1 MTPGQVNPMKFNVE
15 QIKKQAADD
24 YEKAWLD
31 TRKLFPEQGH
41 LFDLQGKGRL
51 HPMFTL
57 ISDMRQKLAEMG
69 FEEIQLP
76 LIVEESEVYK
86 EYGPEAALILDRLF
100 YLAELPRPEIGLSK
114 KREDE
119 ILKIVPGF
127 TQFDALRQIF
137 REYKAAEIEADNIL
151 EIMVTRLGL
160 QETEASS
167 IIDRVFPEFKN
178 LTPIPTK
185 KTLRSHTTA
194 LWFPVLAS
202 LQNKKPLPLQYF
214 HIGPKFRREQRL
226 DAKHLYESNTI
237 SIVVMAEEISL
248 EDAKRI
254 AHEIC
259 RKMGF
264 DNIKVEIKTA
274 TSKYYAPQ
282 TEFEIFI
289 QHPHGQEWLEIGD
302 GGFYSPVACANFGIE
317 YPVLNI
323 GFGVERITMIK
334 TGESDIRRLVYPY
347 FYDKITFSDED
358 LAACVKYALEPRT
371 DAGKDIARAIIS
383 AIKTNKDLKSPVEI
397 LAWEGVVNGRPV
409 KVTLWER
416 DPGEKLVGPAIFNEI
431 WIKDGNVLGLEAG
444 KNHSGI
450 KTEKSYLGGLA
461 ARVGSLV
468 EEWSTKTGKQIQEIR
483 VKMAKRPSDVN
494 IDLAETARLYITSGN
509 KKFDIRGPV
518 FFGARIEID

>member
-1 MTPGQVNPMKFNVE
+1 MKFNVE
-15 QIKKQAADD
+15 HIKKQAADD
-24 YEKAWLD
+24 YEKAWME
-31 TRKLFPEQGH
+31 TRQLFPEKGH
-41 LFDLQGKGRL
+41 LFDLQKKGRM
-51 HPMFTL
+51 HPMFNLVT
-57 ISDMRQKLAEMG
+57 DMRQKLTDLG

-76 LIVEESEVYK
+76 MIVEESEVYK

-114 KREDE
+114 KREEE

-137 REYKAAEIEADNIL
+137 REYKAAEIEADDIL
-151 EIMVTRLGL
+151 EIMVTRLKL
-160 QETEASS
+160 QESEASS

-178 LTPIPTK
+178 LTPVPTK

-194 LWFPVLAS
+194 LWFPVLAA
-202 LQNKKPLPLQYF
+202 LQEKKPLPLQYF

-226 DAKHLYESNTI
+226 DAKHLYVSNTI
-237 SIVVMAEEISL
+237 SIVVMTEEISI

-254 AHEIC
+254 AQDIC

-264 DNIKVEIKTA
+264 EHAKAEMKTA

-282 TEFEIFI
+282 TEFEIFV
-289 QHPHGQEWLEIGD
+289 QHPQRQEWLEIGD
-302 GGFYSPVACANFGIE
+302 GGFYSPVSCANYGIS

-334 TGESDIRRLVYPY
+334 TGETDIRRLVHPY

-358 LAACVKYALEPRT
+358 LANAVKYSLEPRT
-371 DAGKDIARAIIS
+371 DGGKALATAIES
-383 AIKTNKDLKSPVEI
+383 VVKDKWELKSPVEI
-397 LAWEGVVNGRPV
+397 PAWEGTINGRTV
-409 KVTLWER
+409 KVALWER
-416 DPGEKLVGPAIFNEI
+416 DPDVKLVGPAIFNEV
-431 WIKDGNVLGLEAG
+431 WVKDGNILGLEAG
-444 KNHSGI
+444 KSHPGI
-450 KTEKSYLGGLA
+450 KTTKTYLGGLA
-461 ARVGSLV
+461 ARVGNLA
-468 EEWSTKTGKQIQEIR
+468 EESSAKEGSHTEEIR

-494 IDLAETARLYITSGN
+494 VDLAETARLYITSEK

-518 FFGARIEID
+518 FFGVRIEIE